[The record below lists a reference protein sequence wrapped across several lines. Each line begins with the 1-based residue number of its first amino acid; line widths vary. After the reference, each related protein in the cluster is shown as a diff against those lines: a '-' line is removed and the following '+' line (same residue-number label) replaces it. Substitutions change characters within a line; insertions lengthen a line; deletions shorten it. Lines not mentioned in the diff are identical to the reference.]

1 MKKKILFMVTSARLI
16 GPKNR
21 KTGSLLTELAHPY
34 EAFKKQGYDIDI
46 YSVKGGE
53 APIDLVELD
62 DPINQAFLNDEGLAK
77 MKNTKSI
84 DNLSIDGYDAVFVP
98 GGLGPV
104 VDMTDNPPV
113 QRILASFY
121 DSGKVVSAVCH
132 GPVSLGNVKLKDGS
146 YLVTGKHVT
155 GFSAAEEAGYAKDD
169 VPFELED
176 LLKERGANY
185 SAVAPWQPHSITDGR
200 LVTGQ
205 NPASA
210 QGVAEKVIA
219 ILESINVLEN
229 AQA

>member
-1 MKKKILFMVTSARLI
+1 MKKRILFMVTSADVI

-34 EAFKKQGYDIDI
+34 EAFKKQGYEIDI

-62 DPINQAFLNDEGLAK
+62 DPINQAFLNDDGLIK

-84 DNLSIDGYDAVFVP
+84 DNVSIDDYDAVFVP

-113 QRILASFY
+113 QHLLASFY

-146 YLVTGKHVT
+146 YLVKGKHVT

-176 LLKERGANY
+176 LLKERGADY
-185 SAVAPWQPHSITDGR
+185 SAVDPWQPHSITDGR

-219 ILESINVLEN
+219 ILESAAVLESSK
-229 AQA
+229 A

>member
-1 MKKKILFMVTSARLI
+1 MKRRILFMVTSANLI

-34 EAFKKQGYDIDI
+34 EAFKKQGYEIDI

-62 DPINQAFLNDEGLAK
+62 DPVNQAFLNDEGITK

-84 DNLSIDGYDAVFVP
+84 NELSTDGYDAVFVP

-113 QRILASFY
+113 QNILASFY

-146 YLVTGKHVT
+146 YLVRGKNVT
-155 GFSAAEEAGYAKDD
+155 GFSAVEEAGYAKDD
-169 VPFELED
+169 VSFELED

-185 SAVAPWQPHSITDGR
+185 SAVEPWQPHSITDGR

-210 QGVAEKVIA
+210 QGVAERVIA
-219 ILESINVLEN
+219 ILESADVVEP
-229 AQA
+229 AKV

>member
-1 MKKKILFMVTSARLI
+1 MVTSAGII

-34 EAFKKQGYDIDI
+34 EAFKNQGYDIDI

-62 DPINQAFLNDEGLAK
+62 DPINQTFLNDEGLIK
-77 MKNTKSI
+77 MKNTRSI
-84 DNLSIDGYDAVFVP
+84 NDLSIDGYDAVFVP

-104 VDMTDNPPV
+104 VDMADNPPV
-113 QRILASFY
+113 QKIIASFY
-121 DSGKVVSAVCH
+121 ESGKVVSAVCH

-146 YLVTGKHVT
+146 YLVKGKHTT

-185 SAVAPWQPHSITDGR
+185 SAVEPWQPYSITDGR

-219 ILESINVLEN
+219 ILDSTAVLE
-229 AQA
+229 ASKA